1 MSLLFEAAV
10 RTRTKNTALSAEG
23 LSWMEGLHRRERTTK
38 TKKSCFLTQESHG
51 RMESLQ
57 MYAGNLEMQSS
68 KTTEK
73 SDGGIRIPKNAIIYR
88 RNYLQSLKINP
99 PSYRRH
105 RQELF
110 QDDPTVI
117 TQRPG
122 NEISCTYIGLPRSIN
137 SAAMTSITGFFS
149 QAPSESL
156 PAVQYTN
163 AENYI

>member
-23 LSWMEGLHRRERTTK
+23 LSWMEGLHGRERTTK
-38 TKKSCFLTQESHG
+38 TKCFLTQESHG

-73 SDGGIRIPKNAIIYR
+73 SDGGIRFPKNAIIYR

-110 QDDPTVI
+110 QDDPTVN
-117 TQRPG
+117 TPRPG
-122 NEISCTYIGLPRSIN
+122 NEISCTYIGLHRAIN